1 MIFIIFYF
9 VNFELKNKYE
19 TQGYSYF
26 RAFVKKARF
35 KKVDKV
41 LEVWISWRSFI
52 DMGLGWGEGE
62 GVGVGGGEEGGDG
75 IGIWKVKTS

>member
-35 KKVDKV
+35 KKVDMV
-41 LEVWISWRSFI
+41 
-52 DMGLGWGEGE
+52 
-62 GVGVGGGEEGGDG
+62 
-75 IGIWKVKTS
+75 